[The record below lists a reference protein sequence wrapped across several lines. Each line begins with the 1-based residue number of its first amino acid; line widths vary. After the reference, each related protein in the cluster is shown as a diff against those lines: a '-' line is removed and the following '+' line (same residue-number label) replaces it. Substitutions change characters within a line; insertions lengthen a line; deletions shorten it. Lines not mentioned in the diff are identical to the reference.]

1 MAAAASHHE
10 EISHPFHWHYAD
22 MDDKNFQVHGRSLLF
37 IIIIFSLLL
46 ILCLLCLYAR
56 WLYRYRRSSLSFPT
70 TTATAMATINTT
82 LLPDPPSGDPLSG
95 LDQDTINSFPVILH
109 HSDDPNSAE
118 TQCSICLSVLQDEEK
133 VKVLPGCNHC
143 YHLECVDKWLSTQSS
158 CPLCRASLVVKK
170 SLPEAITL
178 P

>member
-56 WLYRYRRSSLSFPT
+56 WLYRYRRSSFPT
-70 TTATAMATINTT
+70 TTTTVMATINTT
-82 LLPDPPSGDPLSG
+82 LHPDPPCGDSLSG

-109 HSDDPNSAE
+109 RSGDPNSAE
-118 TQCSICLSVLQDEEK
+118 TQCSICLSILQDEEK